1 MFSGKDTGLFI
12 LRIGMAVLLILHGIN
27 KLKHGIVFVK
37 ESLVAHGLPEFI
49 AYGVYLGEIVAP
61 LLIILGYKTRLS
73 AAVVFINMLMAI
85 YLVKM
90 GDIGSL
96 QATGAWSLE
105 TPFLFLMISLV
116 LVFTGGGKYALTK
129 GNFGD

>member
-105 TPFLFLMISLV
+105 TPFLFLLISLV

-129 GNFGD
+129 GKFGD

>member
-27 KLKHGIVFVK
+27 KLIHGIVFVK

-105 TPFLFLMISLV
+105 TPFLFLLISLV